1 MNIYIGNLNYKVKAR
16 ELREVLE
23 EFGTVNSVKLIK
35 DKATGKSKGFGFV
48 NMPNDLEAT
57 NAINGLNESELAGR
71 QMVMRIAN
79 SK

>member
-23 EFGTVNSVKLIK
+23 EFGTVHSVKLIK

-48 NMPNDLEAT
+48 NMPDDNEAN

-71 QMVMRIAN
+71 QMVMRVAN